1 MQFWWQD
8 LRNICC
14 TTSPVIYILLVC
26 YRTKVE
32 MIGEWRR
39 QLLSYILAHQSW
51 GDCLVFLLEAKHFQS
66 PVSWNH
72 SALHVCLALFDPH
85 PHFSPT
91 TYSFSAVLGVGVSL
105 ILVQVE
111 TRGNPRLGSDG
122 QRMPIS
128 PREGHSTGMRY
139 SMDFMFMKKS
149 CIL

>member
-1 MQFWWQD
+1 MQFRWQD
-8 LRNICC
+8 LRNPCC

-32 MIGEWRR
+32 MIGEWGR
-39 QLLSYILAHQSW
+39 QLLSYIRAHQSW
-51 GDCLVFLLEAKHFQS
+51 GDGLVFLLEAKHFQS

-72 SALHVCLALFDPH
+72 FALHVCLALFEPH

-128 PREGHSTGMRY
+128 PREGHSTGMR
-139 SMDFMFMKKS
+139 
-149 CIL
+149 